1 MYALPQDH
9 VRQVLGNARFT
20 FAHLSDAKMLADAMA
35 IASPEANHAMAIWDP
50 EGKGFCPET
59 VSFDLANLATD
70 AIHKI
75 RVNST
80 RNDPVSF
87 TFRILVG
94 DYDFKIRGTQAHR
107 GGDILAK
114 VVDRVRSEPLELDAQ
129 DELAVKVLR
138 RGGTVYTSSP
148 DGGFTTTSFV
158 PFDKRSW

>member
-107 GGDILAK
+107 GGDIVAK
-114 VVDRVRSEPLELDAQ
+114 VIDRVPCEPDDDQLNRLMAQVVRNGGQVFAWDA
-129 DELAVKVLR
+129 
-138 RGGTVYTSSP
+138 
-148 DGGFTTTSFV
+148 DGKPFPPEPV
-158 PFDKRSW
+158 PFDERSW

>member
-1 MYALPQDH
+1 MYALPQDQ
-9 VRQVLGNARFT
+9 VRQVLGNARFM
-20 FAHLSDAKMLADAMA
+20 FAHLSDAKMIAEAMA
-35 IASPEANHAMAIWDP
+35 TASLEANYAMAIWDP
-50 EGKGFCPET
+50 QGEGFCPET
-59 VSFDLANLATD
+59 VSYDLANLATD

-80 RNDPVSF
+80 RNNRVSF
-87 TFRILVG
+87 TFRIVVG
-94 DYDFKIRGTQAHR
+94 DYEFKIRGTQVHR

-148 DGGFTTTSFV
+148 DGGFVSTSLV